1 MEPFFN
7 FTTAFCL
14 PITFVW
20 AGGRNIIGLI
30 CMLTGGFVRKSIYT
44 PVQLFTGPD
53 KQRRKRSVGLTLHF
67 RRILRK
73 VAVLLLWYCCFT
85 QEADHVVPK
94 NIAFEGSF
102 ITLYGYA
109 SKGPKLERLTCQ
121 SILQCGH
128 LCLKNPKCV
137 SFSWWPVKKKLNVL
151 LSILLYAAGKFTS
164 IPSLSHPRN
173 SETKNLPRTL
183 PSRMATFRF
192 LPSIWQ

>member
-73 VAVLLLWYCCFT
+73 VAVLLLWHCCFT
-85 QEADHVVPK
+85 QEAGHVVPK

-137 SFSWWPVKKKLNVL
+137 SFSWWPVKKIKCAFIYFAICSCKIHINSFFV
-151 LSILLYAAGKFTS
+151 SPSKF
-164 IPSLSHPRN
+164 RN
-173 SETKNLPRTL
+173 QNLPRTL